1 MSREYLKFVVANMQR
16 EKLKRMIGYDARQD
30 GCSRWEIEMLDIA
43 IDNAFNI
50 KNTTRV
56 SPDDDPLQEDVEL

>member
-1 MSREYLKFVVANMQR
+1 MSREYNRKMVGFMQR
-16 EKLKRMIGYDARQD
+16 EKIKRMIAWDARQD
-30 GCSRWEIEMLDIA
+30 GCSRLEMNWFDIA

-56 SPDDDPLQEDVEL
+56 RPDDDPLQEDVEL

>member
-1 MSREYLKFVVANMQR
+1 MSREYNRQMVEFMQR
-16 EKLKRMIGYDARQD
+16 EKIKRMIAWDARQD
-30 GCSRWEIEMLDIA
+30 GCSRLEMNIFDIA

-56 SPDDDPLQEDVEL
+56 SPEDDPRQEDVEL